1 MTPARRKL
9 VGFWTNEFRRRL
21 PWLVGAILLQW
32 GIGEIWPRQTE
43 SALVDIVESRRLAA
57 VVPDGTTLRRRIDS
71 LARDTAL
78 LGERL
83 RYSNARI
90 LRESDPG
97 AALAAHLVPE
107 LGNQGWKLQRV
118 RAEAKGGWA
127 VLDLGAEAGFGQIL
141 SGLDKIRRSTRAL
154 RVRRLA
160 IRPLAQGRLAIDIQ
174 VASPAEV
181 VR

>member
-1 MTPARRKL
+1 MNLDQVRIRAWL
-9 VGFWTNEFRRRL
+9 DLSLRL
-21 PWLVGAILLQW
+21 APWLAAAILVQL
-32 GIGEIWPRQTE
+32 GISEVWSRQTQ
-43 SALVDIVESRRLAA
+43 SALKDLVESRRLAA
-57 VVPDGTTLRRRIDS
+57 VVPNASTLQRRIDS

-83 RYSNARI
+83 RHSNARI

-97 AALAAHLVPE
+97 AVLAAYLVPE
-107 LGNQGWKLQRV
+107 LGSQGWRLQRV
-118 RAEAKGGWA
+118 RAEAKEGWA
-127 VLDLGAEAGFGQIL
+127 VLDLGAEADFNQIL

-154 RVRRLA
+154 RIRRLA
-160 IRPLAQGRLAIDIQ
+160 IRPLPHGRLAIDIQ

>member
-1 MTPARRKL
+1 MTADRRRL
-9 VGFWTNEFRRRL
+9 LRSWMNEFRRRL
-21 PWLVGAILLQW
+21 PWLVGALLLQW
-32 GIGEIWPRQTE
+32 GVSEIWPRQTE
-43 SALVDIVESRRLAA
+43 SGLVDLVESRRLAA
-57 VVPDGTTLRRRIDS
+57 VVPDAATLRRRIDS
-71 LARDTAL
+71 LSRDTAL

-107 LGNQGWKLQRV
+107 LGSQGWKLQRV

-127 VLDLGAEAGFGQIL
+127 VLDLGAEADFGQIL
-141 SGLDKIRRSTRAL
+141 SGLDKIRRSSRAL

-160 IRPLAQGRLAIDIQ
+160 IRPLAQGHLAIDLQ